1 MALFAMSVCLGAN
14 PGRAQDSQTNLQA
27 GASADAQA
35 DENDSLE
42 GVVLNN
48 LTHEPISR
56 ALVASPDNRFATMT
70 DGQGH
75 FEFRFPKG
83 GTGIANRPTA
93 LVARKPGYLS
103 EPSPET
109 ELPASTKQVT
119 LALTPE
125 GLLIGHVSLPSSE
138 AADRIQLQLYRRQV
152 EDGRAHWVPQGQTVA
167 RSTGD
172 FRFAELSPGTYKLM
186 TLEQLDRDQTATP
199 GGEQV
204 YGFAPVYF
212 PSAKTFAGAES
223 IELAAGQ
230 TFQADLAV
238 VRLPY
243 FRVRVSVAGVL
254 PTAGGISVS
263 VAAGSQG
270 PGYSLGYN
278 QQTHTIEGALPQ
290 GVYSLEGLGF
300 GPAVSV
306 GESTLTV
313 HDAPVSVGSMTMVSA
328 QSIRVD
334 VKEEFSS
341 PPEIDDVE
349 NANLSKVSR
358 SVSGPRSYLNVRL
371 EPAEDFA
378 QHGGPSERPPANA
391 RDESLVLDGVVP
403 GRYWVHVDSSRG
415 YASSVT
421 SGGMDLLQEPLVV
434 ANGSSRPIEITMRDD
449 TAQLEGTVEG
459 ADNATGDPNPFAH
472 VYCVPILD
480 SPGRFAEV
488 ATAPDGTFILP
499 NLPPGTYRA
508 LAFKRAQPN
517 LEFRNPEVMRA
528 YESSGGLVHLT
539 SGQKDHLTL
548 SLVSKGSE

>member
-27 GASADAQA
+27 GSSADAQA

-103 EPSPET
+103 GPSPET

-278 QQTHTIEGALPQ
+278 LQTHTIEGALPQ